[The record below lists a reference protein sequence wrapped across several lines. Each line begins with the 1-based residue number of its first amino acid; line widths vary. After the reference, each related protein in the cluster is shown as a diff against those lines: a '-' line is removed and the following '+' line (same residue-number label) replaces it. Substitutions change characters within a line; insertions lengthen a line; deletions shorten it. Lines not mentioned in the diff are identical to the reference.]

1 MVFFCMEFSGGSVW
15 NFPKDPIVTLQGK
28 VCCGVLWGYSMLMDQ
43 KDSKIS
49 LMIELR
55 LILTIEAC
63 NALGESDQVCISTD
77 KAGDP
82 VARIEML
89 INLHL
94 N

>member
-1 MVFFCMEFSGGSVW
+1 MEFSGGSVW
-15 NFPKDPIVTLQGK
+15 NFLKDPIVTLQGIAH
-28 VCCGVLWGYSMLMDQ
+28 CGVLWGCSMLMDQ
-43 KDSKIS
+43 KVSKIS

-82 VARIEML
+82 VSEIEML
-89 INLHL
+89 INFHL
-94 N
+94 I